1 MVGLYMYCTTIT
13 RCEAML
19 LRNLH
24 MTHNSRVNLLSW
36 LMIDFDLIGYMP
48 VERNLVLR

>member
-1 MVGLYMYCTTIT
+1 MVGLYMYCTTNK
-13 RCEAML
+13 RYEAML

-24 MTHNSRVNLLSW
+24 MTYNSRVNLLSW
-36 LMIDFDLIGYMP
+36 LMIDFDGYMP